1 MATYTDDVTTDPFG
15 PMQLYKPDYQF
26 LTQVY
31 GTGQAQFDRGFNY
44 VKSIYNSQLNNT
56 MTSQDNQKHR
66 QAIFKKISASLKDA
80 TTLDLSNPAN
90 IQYAQKLIEP
100 ISKDREFAYDMA
112 FSKRQQSELQKLES
126 ARMSLDPKI
135 SAQYNEYSRR
145 AIDFANQ
152 DMKSA
157 RRGDGSILK
166 IAPQEFVPYQD
177 IVADLNKAAIDQ
189 KLDIKIESAD
199 NRGYIIKQS
208 NGKLAYKPYTN
219 WAMQVIG
226 NKYDRQFQQQG
237 YVEAESMIR
246 SKMQSDGVSRD
257 EAIKTFT
264 PEISKRLMNDAISTG
279 EYSDIKLREINSK
292 IDKFDEKY
300 KGQQI
305 SVTSQAAQE
314 RIKLENEKNT
324 YVAELAKSKTEE
336 INLRDNADEYVASNL
351 YNIFTNEAKK
361 KTALTWAIN
370 QAEATKKIEIS
381 ADTTWMDKFKEAHA
395 DARFYTNLAF
405 EKQKFAYSQ
414 EQDKIK
420 NNIEFLKMKYGA
432 EGMKDMPS
440 ETYAGTY
447 QSQATVYGTKVIND
461 DLVRTQNQ
469 MYDTMFAPS
478 NGLINV
484 IYQAGKNDNTY
495 ISPIIS
501 KMRQIANGENVKL
514 TSTELNKLV
523 EFGKRT
529 GIKIYDPSNQ
539 ANAAYALRQIALDVY
554 EKSGTQLETFRVTN
568 QTKKLVPLIE
578 AYKKARTQFG
588 EFTNHINNLDKNYT
602 NMAKEILDGNGNIK
616 PMYEGAIIRG
626 YTKSGTPIF
635 DTTNLSDNMKQYL
648 SEHTLDANYSSKSK
662 PAGAT
667 LIAKNIKPEEYHQF
681 FSYNSNLPEDVK
693 TKLIGLNTES
703 IEKIFGKNAD
713 MSYDPGKEEVIFVVK
728 ADKAA
733 AKAAGLGDAAQGSY
747 ELRIPYS
754 RVRNNASIL
763 SRPAKYLEDNT
774 VKAYDI
780 NSLNKLLTNTTS
792 TVYSPEELK
801 ALGMEYSV
809 HGGNDANHRYGL
821 YVKGTMLDP
830 STQKEIKF
838 EHFEPGN
845 PGDANLIHNTE
856 TWLNNMKHQYQ
867 TMRIQHDTQFDRNGV
882 DLQDYDAF
890 VNSIKF

>member
-1 MATYTDDVTTDPFG
+1 MATYTNDVTSDPFG

-31 GTGQAQFDRGFNY
+31 GTGQAEFDRGFNY
-44 VKSIYNSQLNNT
+44 VKSLYNSTLNNT

-66 QAIFKKISASLKDA
+66 QAVFKKISASLKDA

-90 IQYAQKLIEP
+90 IEYAQKLIEP

-112 FSKRQQSELQKLES
+112 FSKRQQDESQRLES
-126 ARMSLDPKI
+126 ARMSLDPKV
-135 SAQYNEYSRR
+135 SSQYNEYSRR

-152 DMKSA
+152 DMRNAK
-157 RRGDGSILK
+157 RGDGSILK
-166 IAPQEFVPYQD
+166 IAPQEFIPFQD

-189 KLDIKIESAD
+189 KLNIHIESAD
-199 NRGYIIKQS
+199 NQGYIVKQE

-226 NKYDRQFQQQG
+226 NKYDKQFQQQG

-246 SKMQSDGVSRD
+246 SKMNSNGVSRD
-257 EAIKTFT
+257 EAVKLFT
-264 PEISKRLMNDAISTG
+264 PEIAKRLMIDAVSTG
-279 EYSDIKLREINSK
+279 EYSDIKLREIESK

-300 KGQQI
+300 KGQKI
-305 SVTSQAAQE
+305 SVTSEAAKE

-324 YVAELAKSKTEE
+324 YIAELSKSKTEE
-336 INLRDNADEYVASNL
+336 INLRENADQYVSGNL

-361 KTALTWAIN
+361 KTALSWAIN
-370 QAEATKKIEIS
+370 QADSTYKQELS
-381 ADTTWMDKFKEAHA
+381 NDTTWMDKFKEAHA
-395 DARFYTNLAF
+395 DARFYANLDF
-405 EKQKFAYSQ
+405 EKQKQAYAVQ
-414 EQDKIK
+414 QDKIK

-447 QSQATVYGTKVIND
+447 QSEETVFGTKVIND
-461 DLVRTQNQ
+461 DFITTQNQ
-469 MYDTMFAPS
+469 MFDTIFAPS

-484 IYQAGKNDNTY
+484 VYQSNKNDNAR
-495 ISPIIS
+495 ISPIINRI
-501 KMRQIANGENVKL
+501 RQIANGENVKL
-514 TSTELNKLV
+514 NPIDLKKLV

-529 GIKIYDPSNQ
+529 GIKIYDPSTQ
-539 ANAAYALRQIALDVY
+539 ANAAYALRQMALDVY
-554 EKSGTQLETFRVTN
+554 EKSGPQLETFRVTN

-588 EFTNHINNLDKNYT
+588 EFTNHVENLDRNYS
-602 NMAKEILDGNGNIK
+602 NMAKEILDNSGNIK
-616 PMYEGAIIRG
+616 EMYKGAKIIA
-626 YTKSGTPIF
+626 YTKSGLPVF
-635 DTTNLSDNMKQYL
+635 DTTDLPKEMKQYL

-667 LIAKNIKPEEYHQF
+667 LIAKNVKPEEYHQF
-681 FSYNSNLPEDVK
+681 FSYNTNLSADVK
-693 TKLIGLNTES
+693 AQLTGLSTET
-703 IEKIFGKNAD
+703 IEKVFGKDAD
-713 MSYDPGKEEVIFVVK
+713 MSYDPGKEEVVFVVK

-733 AKAAGLGDAAQGSY
+733 AKAAGLTTSGSY

-763 SRPAKYLEDNT
+763 TRPAKYLEDNT
-774 VKAYDI
+774 VKAY
-780 NSLNKLLTNTTS
+780 NVNALNKLLTNTTA
-792 TVYSPEELK
+792 TVFSPKELN
-801 ALGMEYSV
+801 ALGMQYSV

-821 YVKGTMLDP
+821 YVKGTILDP
-830 STQKEIKF
+830 STQKEVRF
-838 EHFEPGN
+838 EHFEPGS
-845 PGDANLIHNTE
+845 PGDADLIHNTE
-856 TWLNNMKHQYQ
+856 VWLNNMKHQYQ

>member
-1 MATYTDDVTTDPFG
+1 MATYTSDVTSDPFG

-31 GTGQAQFDRGFNY
+31 GTAQAEFDRGFNY
-44 VKSIYNSQLNNT
+44 IKSIYSSQLNNA
-56 MTSQDNQKHR
+56 MTSQDNEKHR
-66 QAIFKKISASLKDA
+66 QSVFKKISTSLKDA

-90 IQYAQKLIEP
+90 IEYASKILEP

-112 FSKRQQSELQKLES
+112 FSKRQQSELQKLENT
-126 ARMSLDPKI
+126 RMSLDPKI
-135 SAQYNEYSRR
+135 SGQYNEYSRK

-166 IAPQEFVPYQD
+166 IAPQEFVPFQD

-189 KLDIKIESAD
+189 KLNIHIESAD
-199 NRGYIIKQS
+199 NRGYIVKQE

-219 WAMQVIG
+219 WAMQAIG

-246 SKMQSDGVSRD
+246 SKMNSEGVSRD
-257 EAIKTFT
+257 QAIRTFT
-264 PEISKRLMNDAISTG
+264 PEISKRLMNDAVATG
-279 EYSDIKLREINSK
+279 QYSDIKLREINSK

-305 SVTSQAAQE
+305 SVTSEAAKE
-314 RIKLENEKNT
+314 RLRLENEKNT
-324 YVAELAKSKTEE
+324 YVGELAKSKTEE
-336 INLRDNADEYVASNL
+336 INLRENADQYVSGNL

-361 KTALTWAIN
+361 KTALSWAIN
-370 QAEATKKIEIS
+370 QADNTAKQELGRD
-381 ADTTWMDKFKEAHA
+381 DTYMDKYKEAHA
-395 DARFYTNLAF
+395 DARFYSNLDL
-405 EKQKFAYSQ
+405 ENKKFAYSKD
-414 EQDKIK
+414 QDKIK
-420 NNIEFLKMKYGA
+420 NNIEFLKMKFGA

-440 ETYAGTY
+440 ETYAGSY
-447 QSQATVYGTKVIND
+447 QSETAVFGTKVIND

-469 MYDTMFAPS
+469 MWDNMFAPS
-478 NGLINV
+478 DGLINV
-484 IYQAGKNDNTY
+484 IYQAGKDDNTH
-495 ISPIIS
+495 ISPIIN
-501 KMRQIANGENVKL
+501 KIRQIANGENVKL
-514 TSTELNKLV
+514 HSNDLKKLV

-529 GIKIYDPSNQ
+529 GVKIYDPSNQ
-539 ANAAYALRQIALDVY
+539 ANAAYALRQMAIDVY

-568 QTKKLVPLIE
+568 QTKKLIPLIE
-578 AYKKARTQFG
+578 AYRKARTQFG
-588 EFTNHINNLDKNYT
+588 EFTNHIDNLDKNYS

-616 PMYEGAIIRG
+616 EMYTGAKIMG
-626 YTKSGTPIF
+626 YTKSGSPIF
-635 DTTNLSDNMKQYL
+635 DTTNLSDNMKKYL
-648 SEHTLDANYSSKSK
+648 SDHTLDANYSSKST

-667 LIAKNIKPEEYHQF
+667 LIAENVKPKEYHQF
-681 FSYNSNLPEDVK
+681 FSHNTNLPADIK
-693 TKLIGLNTES
+693 TKLTGLSTES
-703 IEKIFGKNAD
+703 IEKIFGKDAD
-713 MSYDPGKEEVIFVVK
+713 MSYDPGKEEVILVVK

-774 VKAYDI
+774 VKSYDV
-780 NSLNKLLTNTTS
+780 NSLNKLLTDTTS
-792 TVYSPEELK
+792 TVFSPRELK
-801 ALGMEYSV
+801 ALGMEYSI

-830 STQKEIKF
+830 ATQKQIKF
-838 EHFEPGN
+838 DHFEPGN
-845 PGDANLIHNTE
+845 PGDADLIHNTE
-856 TWLNNMKHQYQ
+856 LWLNNMKHQYQ
-867 TMRIQHDTQFDRNGV
+867 TMRVQHDTQFDKNGV

-890 VNSIKF
+890 VNSIKI

>member
-1 MATYTDDVTTDPFG
+1 MATYTDDVTSDPFG

-31 GTGQAQFDRGFNY
+31 GTGQAEFDRGFNY
-44 VKSIYNSQLNNT
+44 VKSIFNSQLNNT

-66 QAIFKKISASLKDA
+66 QAVFKKISASLKDA

-90 IQYAQKLIEP
+90 IEYAQKLIEP

-112 FSKRQQSELQKLES
+112 FSRRQQDESQKLES
-126 ARMSLDPKI
+126 ARMSLDPKV
-135 SAQYNEYSRR
+135 SGQYNDYSRK
-145 AIDFANQ
+145 AIDFATQ

-166 IAPQEFVPYQD
+166 IAPQEFVPFQD
-177 IVADLNKAAIDQ
+177 IVADLNKAAKDQ
-189 KLDIKIESAD
+189 DLNIHIESAD
-199 NRGYIIKQS
+199 NRGYIVKQE

-219 WAMQVIG
+219 WAMQAIG

-246 SKMQSDGVSRD
+246 SKMNSDGVSRE
-257 EAIKTFT
+257 EAVRTFT

-305 SVTSQAAQE
+305 SVTSEAAKE
-314 RIKLENEKNT
+314 RIRLENEKNT
-324 YVAELAKSKTEE
+324 YVGELAKSKTEE
-336 INLRDNADEYVASNL
+336 INLRDNADQYVSSNL

-361 KTALTWAIN
+361 KTALSWAIN
-370 QAEATKKIEIS
+370 QADTTAKQELAN
-381 ADTTWMDKFKEAHA
+381 DTTWMDKFKEAHT
-395 DARFYTNLAF
+395 DARFYTNLDF
-405 EKQKFAYSQ
+405 EKKKFAYSQ

-420 NNIEFLKMKYGA
+420 NNIEFLKMKFGA

-440 ETYAGTY
+440 ETYAGSY
-447 QSQATVYGTKVIND
+447 QSDTPVFGTKVIND
-461 DLVRTQNQ
+461 DFVTTQNQ
-469 MYDTMFAPS
+469 MFDNMFAPS
-478 NGLINV
+478 DGLINV
-484 IYQAGKNDNTY
+484 IYQSNKDDNTH
-495 ISPIIS
+495 ISPIINRI
-501 KMRQIANGENVKL
+501 RQIANGESVR
-514 TSTELNKLV
+514 LNSNDLKKLV

-539 ANAAYALRQIALDVY
+539 ANAAYALRQMALDVY

-578 AYKKARTQFG
+578 AYRKARTQFG
-588 EFTNHINNLDKNYT
+588 EFTNHIDNLDKNYS

-616 PMYEGAIIRG
+616 PMYTGAKIMG
-626 YTKSGTPIF
+626 YTKSGSPIF
-635 DTTNLSDNMKQYL
+635 DTTNLSETTKRYL
-648 SEHTLDANYSSKSK
+648 SDNTLDANYSSKSK

-667 LIAKNIKPEEYHQF
+667 LIAKNVKPEEYHQF
-681 FSYNSNLPEDVK
+681 FSHNTNLPADIK
-693 TKLIGLNTES
+693 TKLTGLSTET
-703 IEKIFGKNAD
+703 IEKVFGKDAD

-763 SRPAKYLEDNT
+763 ARPAKYLEDNT
-774 VKAYDI
+774 VKAYDV

-792 TVYSPEELK
+792 TVFSPRELK
-801 ALGMEYSV
+801 ALGMEYSI

-830 STQKEIKF
+830 ATQKQIKF
-838 EHFEPGN
+838 NHFEPGN
-845 PGDANLIHNTE
+845 PGDAELIHNTE
-856 TWLNNMKHQYQ
+856 LWLNNMKHQYQ
-867 TMRIQHDTQFDRNGV
+867 TMRIQHDTQFDKNGV